1 MHSTVTLAYVLFPL
15 QEEEERQK
23 EVSQMQASLEQ
34 MQAANEEHRQKQQDA
49 EARLATLK
57 VMLGTSM
64 RYTSLACH
72 AVCGALQVSVRARCD
87 AELV

>member
-1 MHSTVTLAYVLFPL
+1 MLWQHELAQDTCVTAACLMRQWCTVLSTCHLLLPF

-49 EARLATLK
+49 EARLAALK
-57 VMLGTSM
+57 VMLDT
-64 RYTSLACH
+64 
-72 AVCGALQVSVRARCD
+72 SVR
-87 AELV
+87 